1 MFFGVVRTRHRRE
14 ILRSHDTSFLLET
27 DKRQNKKERILDM
40 VTNAVKIMED
50 WYGIGGVMVR
60 QHSDTIYTG
69 AFSGHTMF
77 IWTESFDIYL
87 GNISHSHIQ

>member
-1 MFFGVVRTRHRRE
+1 MW
-14 ILRSHDTSFLLET
+14 
-27 DKRQNKKERILDM
+27 
-40 VTNAVKIMED
+40 D
-50 WYGIGGVMVR
+50 WGVMVR

-87 GNISHSHIQ
+87 GNVSHSHIQ